1 MADTIQMKDKV
12 NSTLEHLKDG
22 KEVGEKDLEMMK
34 EVLSDKEALKLLE
47 KKLEEKES
55 KILSSLSE
63 DQMKKV
69 YQNLSQQERQNF
81 EKLFNKISVDK
92 DQKAKK
98 VEIQRAIKDKK
109 VELAKLEGW
118 IRSGSTYKVENFRSK
133 DESKEEVKLSS
144 SEHVSSAIS
153 DQEMEN
159 LNKILWGNLLVE
171 EKLNKVEKK
180 LKSDFKK
187 AIIMLKEN
195 SNVSLM
201 EVIRAFNKG
210 EMSKVELEKSFARK
224 DKKEWSEKEVD
235 KLQKGYLAYLE
246 AKRGNPDTSRW
257 NAVIGTLE
265 TGLLNL
271 GQSLDKIIVENVSMP
286 ISKKERKVGE
296 KEFKKEFFAA
306 DTGEFKDLKNNYLK
320 EHAQEIQEL
329 RQYYG
334 YSNEE
339 IKEYINKKAYK
350 QYLKEQE
357 KFWIQKSDLGKF
369 RVLINALEGKS
380 VEDKITVLLTDTNF
394 DGMRNRLDGR
404 GTKRGNQIDQAL
416 IMAQRDGKS
425 MDQIVTNIVA
435 YMQKKWEDFW
445 SSVPIATKE
454 SFYNWMSADIKNA
467 IKVQSAL
474 MDSPVDAVDIM
485 SYGPGALEKSLEKT
499 TFYTEKEENQALQKL
514 AGLPEDIKAK
524 LTTEGAKWSLS
535 DWQKLNE
542 AFNKSELTWDQKKQ
556 LGQIISKIRE
566 GVNFSKEELKGI
578 EDKIA
583 TDPATKNLSAAA
595 RETLMANLSGYLLS
609 KMKESGANAK
619 VNGLGIGVNI
629 PLNQILKGLS
639 FSLGTGATMEGKSFA
654 GVSVAW
660 NTEVVKWK
668 DGGVS
673 VGLNAGTTLGLI
685 PIYGFRAG
693 IEQDVNAKKV
703 LGSVDPTSL
712 KTFSAGV
719 NLTMIGKIPSYGA
732 SIGFEKNQ
740 IKGIEKQYAHIKKE
754 ITPLIKELLTKEGDK
769 YPDIAQTLQSLFKKS
784 SKEEIQKAT
793 ENLTSIL
800 KMVQDQGLDAEQA
813 SQFIGERYAESWRD
827 NAIQGLPK
835 GWKFTG
841 ASLGIQFLA
850 GFFPIGTLGVT
861 LTKYKNF
868 SYEDSPESWARYQQ
882 RIERGVWDEEEKKVG
897 PTDFAFIQKQ
907 LEASNILRGEKIV
920 MDEEGQVHLPK
931 SLINKEGFTVRINK
945 DMQKY
950 LKMNE
955 QKTAFILP
963 KGLSYRFLTNAG
975 TNKSS
980 ALLDIGYKKGGKFTT
995 LTTEM
1000 VPEQPEDYQL
1010 AQKISAFNAKLQ
1022 TLEGLKEYSLDKNG
1036 ELLKKTGENYKKV
1049 LDAKGDPLKIDA
1061 TNGLKFDGEKVELV
1075 QTGGLQIINTLP
1087 SNSKSLET
1095 LNGEVSKALEGLESR
1110 LKQMRKDKSKAYRK
1124 VAGASRV
1131 ENIIETAKPSTVE
1144 NTTDES
1150 STVEKNTE
1158 TTEEVVENSKADT
1171 IVDAKD
1177 KKGYLLAAKELLSAI
1192 KQSKQSKQKDVLYNA
1207 LEIIGENNNEHF
1219 KNQQLAHQVIDQI
1232 KVIMAE
1238 IDSKLKNSKQE
1249 IQNLTK
1255 VRDSQFRYKSALQ
1268 AFTGVEGVDYTQ
1280 LAEKLNSTK
1289 SETKSNIIGF
1299 TAFYRKGVEPTERGM
1314 GLTPY
1319 GNTNILGQT
1328 FDLSDSSKESAKN
1341 WIIDNLKNHPA
1352 QMQTISRS
1360 LGKVDNGPT
1369 KGVNNEWF
1377 LTNDSL
1383 ITLLKNWSV
1392 DVDNW
1397 KKISIT
1403 SINPVAYFLAECA
1416 NQSIG
1421 LELWN
1426 LKIEE
1431 AEQITLSEG
1440 KMIYNTGESLARA
1453 SAEGKKS
1460 NWGFGFGGE
1469 EKKKEEIIDNGWGSE
1484 PQSGNNNNS
1493 WGSEPQPGN
1502 PETGTPPSDAKPPID
1517 EGGAHKPVNQKTDAP
1532 DSI

>member
-286 ISKKERKVGE
+286 ISKKERKSGE

-329 RQYYG
+329 KQYSG

-369 RVLINALEGKS
+369 RVLINDLEGKS
-380 VEDKITVLLTDTNF
+380 VEDKITALLTDTNF
-394 DGMRNRLDGR
+394 DGTRNRLDGR

-416 IMAQRDGKS
+416 IIAQRDGKS

-445 SSVPIATKE
+445 NSVPIAKE
-454 SFYNWMSADIKNA
+454 SFYNWLSADIKNA

-485 SYGPGALEKSLEKT
+485 SYGPDALRHSLEKT
-499 TFYTEKEENQALQKL
+499 TFYTEKEENQALQNL
-514 AGLPEDIKAK
+514 EGLPENIKTK

-535 DWQKLNE
+535 DWQNLNDT
-542 AFNKSELTWDQKKQ
+542 FNESELTWDQKKQ

-703 LGSVDPTSL
+703 LGSVDPLSL

-754 ITPLIKELLTKEGDK
+754 ITPLIKKLLTKEGDK

-882 RIERGVWDEEEKKVG
+882 RIERGVWDEEEKNVE

-907 LEASNILRGEKIV
+907 LEASNVLRGEKIV

-975 TNKSS
+975 TNKAS
-980 ALLDIGYKKGGKFTT
+980 ALLDIGYKKGDEFTT

-1000 VPEQPEDYQL
+1000 VPKQSEDYQL

-1022 TLEGLKEYSLDKNG
+1022 TLEGLEGYSLNEKG
-1036 ELLKKTGENYKKV
+1036 ELFKKTDEEPEKV
-1049 LDAKGDPLKIDA
+1049 LDADGNPLKIDA
-1061 TNGLKFDGEKVELV
+1061 TNGLKFDGEKVETV
-1075 QTGGLQIINTLP
+1075 KTGGLQIINTLS
-1087 SNSKSLET
+1087 SNSESLDT
-1095 LNGEVSKALEGLESR
+1095 LKKGVSNALKGLESR
-1110 LKQMRKDKSKAYRK
+1110 LKQMRNEKSQAYRK

-1171 IVDAKD
+1171 IVNAQD
-1177 KKGYLLAAKELLSAI
+1177 KKGYLLAAKELLSEI
-1192 KQSKQSKQKDVLYNA
+1192 KRNDQTKSLYKALYNA
-1207 LEIIGENNNEHF
+1207 LEITGEDKNEHF

-1232 KVIMAE
+1232 KVIMSKV
-1238 IDSKLKNSKQE
+1238 DSKLKNSNQKIQE
-1249 IQNLTK
+1249 LTK
-1255 VRDSQFRYKSALQ
+1255 TRDSQFKYKSALQ
-1268 AFTGVEGVDYTQ
+1268 AFTGVGGVDYAQ
-1280 LAEKLNSTK
+1280 LAGNLDLTESGIKR
-1289 SETKSNIIGF
+1289 NIIGF
-1299 TAFYRKGVEPTERGM
+1299 TAFYRKGVKPTERGM

-1319 GNTNILGQT
+1319 GHTNVLGQT
-1328 FDLSDSSKESAKN
+1328 FKLSDSSNKSAKK

-1352 QMQTISRS
+1352 QMQTISES
-1360 LGKVDNGPT
+1360 LGKVANGPT
-1369 KGVNNEWF
+1369 KGVNKDWF

-1392 DVDNW
+1392 NVDNW

-1403 SINPVAYFLAECA
+1403 GVNPVAYFLAECA

-1431 AEQITLSEG
+1431 APQITLSEG
-1440 KMIYNTGESLARA
+1440 KMTYNTGESLARA
-1453 SAEGKKS
+1453 SAEEKNVNFSGA
-1460 NWGFGFGGE
+1460 FGGM
-1469 EKKKEEIIDNGWGSE
+1469 EKKKEQWGKTTPDSKSQWNTV
-1484 PQSGNNNNS
+1484 PDWKNNDDSKIND
-1493 WGSEPQPGN
+1493 
-1502 PETGTPPSDAKPPID
+1502 T
-1517 EGGAHKPVNQKTDAP
+1517 TDATQTNENNF
-1532 DSI
+1532 

>member
-195 SNVSLM
+195 SNASMM
-201 EVIRAFNKG
+201 EVIKAFNKG
-210 EMSKVELEKSFARK
+210 NISKAEVEKSFARK

-271 GQSLDKIIVENVSMP
+271 GQSLDTILVENVSMP

-357 KFWIQKSDLGKF
+357 RFWIQKSDLGKF

-380 VEDKITVLLTDTNF
+380 VEDKITALLTDTNF

-445 SSVPIATKE
+445 SSVPIAKE

-524 LTTEGAKWSLS
+524 LITEGAKWSLS

-556 LGQIISKIRE
+556 LGQLISKIRE
-566 GVNFSKEELKGI
+566 GVNLSKEELKAI

-754 ITPLIKELLTKEGDK
+754 ITPLIKKLLTKEGDK
-769 YPDIAQTLQSLFKKS
+769 YPDIAQTLQSRFKKS

-800 KMVQDQGLDAEQA
+800 KMVQDQGLDAEKA

-882 RIERGVWDEEEKKVG
+882 RIERGVWDEKEKKVESS
-897 PTDFAFIQKQ
+897 DFAFIQKQ
-907 LEASNILRGEKIV
+907 LEASNVLRGEKIV
-920 MDEEGQVHLPK
+920 MDKEGQVHLPK

-975 TNKSS
+975 TNKAG
-980 ALLDIGYKKGGKFTT
+980 ALLDIGYKKGDEFAT

-1022 TLEGLKEYSLDKNG
+1022 TLGGLKEYSLDKKG
-1036 ELLKKTGENYKKV
+1036 ELIKKTREESKKV
-1049 LDAKGDPLKIDA
+1049 LAANGEPVKINA
-1061 TNGLKFDGEKVELV
+1061 TSGLKFDGEKVETV
-1075 QTGGLQIINTLP
+1075 ETGGLQIINTLP
-1087 SNSKSLET
+1087 LNSKSLET
-1095 LNGEVSKALEGLESR
+1095 FNGEVSTTLKGLESQ
-1110 LKQMRKDKSKAYRK
+1110 LKHLRKVKSLAYRK
-1124 VAGASRV
+1124 VAGASRA
-1131 ENIIETAKPSTVE
+1131 ENIIETANLSTVE
-1144 NTTDES
+1144 NTTNES

-1158 TTEEVVENSKADT
+1158 TTGEVIQNSKADT

-1177 KKGYLLAAKELLSAI
+1177 KKGYLLAAKQLLGEI
-1192 KQSKQSKQKDVLYNA
+1192 KQSKQKDVLRKA
-1207 LEIIGENNNEHF
+1207 LEIIVENNNEHF
-1219 KNQQLAHQVIDQI
+1219 KDQKLAHQVIDQI

-1238 IDSKLKNSKQE
+1238 IDPKLKDSKEE
-1249 IQNLTK
+1249 IQKLTQ
-1255 VRDSQFRYKSALQ
+1255 VRDSQFKSKSALQ
-1268 AFTGVEGVDYTQ
+1268 AFTGVEGVDYAQ
-1280 LAEKLNSTK
+1280 LAGKLNSTK

-1319 GNTNILGQT
+1319 GHTNVLGQT
-1328 FDLSDSSKESAKN
+1328 FDLPDSSKVSAKN
-1341 WIIDNLKNHPA
+1341 WIINNLKNHPA
-1352 QMQTISRS
+1352 QMQTISES
-1360 LGKVDNGPT
+1360 LGKVANEPT
-1369 KGVNNEWF
+1369 KGVNKDWF

-1383 ITLLKNWSV
+1383 RTLLENWSV

-1397 KKISIT
+1397 KKISINV
-1403 SINPVAYFLAECA
+1403 NPVAYFLAECA

-1431 AEQITLSEG
+1431 APQITLSEG
-1440 KMIYNTGESLARA
+1440 KMTYNTGESLARA
-1453 SAEGKKS
+1453 SVEEKDVNVGIA
-1460 NWGFGFGGE
+1460 FGG
-1469 EKKKEEIIDNGWGSE
+1469 KGKEQWGKTITDSE
-1484 PQSGNNNNS
+1484 SSWNTVPDIKPNDDSTINN
-1493 WGSEPQPGN
+1493 
-1502 PETGTPPSDAKPPID
+1502 A
-1517 EGGAHKPVNQKTDAP
+1517 TDATENNENNF
-1532 DSI
+1532 

>member
-246 AKRGNPDTSRW
+246 AKKGNPDTSRW

-286 ISKKERKVGE
+286 ISKKERKAGE

-339 IKEYINKKAYK
+339 IREYINKKAYK

-380 VEDKITVLLTDTNF
+380 VEDKITALLTDTNF

-435 YMQKKWEDFW
+435 YMQKKWENFW
-445 SSVPIATKE
+445 NSTPITKE
-454 SFYNWMSADIKNA
+454 SFYNWLSADIKNA

-485 SYGPGALEKSLEKT
+485 SYGPGALKKTLEA
-499 TFYTEKEENQALQKL
+499 QR
-514 AGLPEDIKAK
+514 
-524 LTTEGAKWSLS
+524 LTP
-535 DWQKLNE
+535 
-542 AFNKSELTWDQKKQ
+542 
-556 LGQIISKIRE
+556 
-566 GVNFSKEELKGI
+566 EELKQI
-578 EDKIA
+578 EDKIN
-583 TDPATKNLSAAA
+583 TDPATRELSQQA
-595 RETLMANLSGYLLS
+595 RDTLMANLSSYLLS
-609 KMKESGANAK
+609 KMREPGVNAN
-619 VNGLGIGVNI
+619 VNGLGVGVNV

-703 LGSVDPTSL
+703 LWSVDPTSL

-754 ITPLIKELLTKEGDK
+754 ITPLIKKLLTKEGDK
-769 YPDIAQTLQSLFKKS
+769 YPDIAQTLQSLFKNS

-882 RIERGVWDEEEKKVG
+882 RIERGVWDEEEKKIG

-907 LEASNILRGEKIV
+907 LEASNVLRGEKIV
-920 MDEEGQVHLPK
+920 MDKEGQVHLPK

-975 TNKSS
+975 TNKAG
-980 ALLDIGYKKGGKFTT
+980 ALLDIGYKKGDEFTT

-1000 VPEQPEDYQL
+1000 VPEQSEDYQL

-1022 TLEGLKEYSLDKNG
+1022 TLEGLKKYSLAKNG
-1036 ELLKKTGENYKKV
+1036 ELFKETGEKPEKVLV
-1049 LDAKGDPLKIDA
+1049 LDANGKSVKIDA
-1061 TNGLKFDGEKVELV
+1061 TNGLKFDGEKVETV
-1075 QTGGLQIINTLP
+1075 GTGGLQIINTLP

-1158 TTEEVVENSKADT
+1158 TTEEVVKNSKADT

-1192 KQSKQSKQKDVLYNA
+1192 KKSKQSKQKDVLYNA
-1207 LEIIGENNNEHF
+1207 LEIIGENKNEHF

-1238 IDSKLKNSKQE
+1238 VDPKLKDSKEE
-1249 IQNLTK
+1249 IQKLTQ
-1255 VRDSQFRYKSALQ
+1255 VRDSQFKSKSALQ
-1268 AFTGVEGVDYTQ
+1268 AFTGVEGVDYAQ
-1280 LAEKLNSTK
+1280 LAGDLDLTK

-1299 TAFYRKGVEPTERGM
+1299 TAFYRKGVERTERGM

-1319 GNTNILGQT
+1319 GHTNVLGQT
-1328 FDLSDSSKESAKN
+1328 FDLPDSSKESAKN

-1352 QMQTISRS
+1352 QMQTISES
-1360 LGKVDNGPT
+1360 LGKVANEPT
-1369 KGVNNEWF
+1369 KGVNKDWF
-1377 LTNDSL
+1377 LTNDL
-1383 ITLLKNWSV
+1383 LRTLLENWSV

-1397 KKISIT
+1397 KKISINV
-1403 SINPVAYFLAECA
+1403 NPVAYFLAECA

-1421 LELWN
+1421 LELWD
-1426 LKIEE
+1426 LKIEK
-1431 AEQITLSEG
+1431 AEQITFSEG
-1440 KMIYNTGESLARA
+1440 KMTYNTGESLARPSVEEKDVNVGIA
-1453 SAEGKKS
+1453 
-1460 NWGFGFGGE
+1460 FGG
-1469 EKKKEEIIDNGWGSE
+1469 KAKEQRAKSQWGEAQKTRWGDNGQKKGDV
-1484 PQSGNNNNS
+1484 NNS
-1493 WGSEPQPGN
+1493 VNIGDHSEGHIP
-1502 PETGTPPSDAKPPID
+1502 TGGDASSKNQWNID
-1517 EGGAHKPVNQKTDAP
+1517 ENAWNSPISKENPAWL
-1532 DSI
+1532 

>member
-286 ISKKERKVGE
+286 ISKKERKAGE

-329 RQYYG
+329 KQYSG

-380 VEDKITVLLTDTNF
+380 VEDKITALLTDTNF

-416 IMAQRDGKS
+416 IMAQRSGKTIDNIS
-425 MDQIVTNIVA
+425 ENIVNYLNSKGENIELKA
-435 YMQKKWEDFW
+435 PFADSFAKWL
-445 SSVPIATKE
+445 
-454 SFYNWMSADIKNA
+454 SADIKNA

-485 SYGPGALEKSLEKT
+485 SYGSGALTKSLEKT
-499 TFYTEKEENQALQKL
+499 TL
-514 AGLPEDIKAK
+514 
-524 LTTEGAKWSLS
+524 
-535 DWQKLNE
+535 
-542 AFNKSELTWDQKKQ
+542 
-556 LGQIISKIRE
+556 IRE
-566 GVNFSKEELKGI
+566 GVNFSKEELKAI

-619 VNGLGIGVNI
+619 VNGLGIGVNV

-668 DGGVS
+668 DGGAS

-703 LGSVDPTSL
+703 LRSVDPLSL

-740 IKGIEKQYAHIKKE
+740 IKGIERQYAHIKKE
-754 ITPLIKELLTKEGDK
+754 ITPLIKKLLTKEGDK

-882 RIERGVWDEEEKKVG
+882 RIERGVWDEEEKKIG

-975 TNKSS
+975 TNKAG
-980 ALLDIGYKKGGKFTT
+980 ALLDIGYKKGDEFAT

-1022 TLEGLKEYSLDKNG
+1022 TLEGLKEYSLDEKG
-1036 ELLKKTGENYKKV
+1036 ELIKKTREEPKKV
-1049 LDAKGDPLKIDA
+1049 LAANGEPVKINA
-1061 TNGLKFDGEKVELV
+1061 TSGLKFDGEKVETV

-1087 SNSKSLET
+1087 SNSESLET

-1110 LKQMRKDKSKAYRK
+1110 LKQMRNKKSKAYRK
-1124 VAGASRV
+1124 VAGASRT
-1131 ENIIETAKPSTVE
+1131 ENVTENTVE
-1144 NTTDES
+1144 TTWD
-1150 STVEKNTE
+1150 
-1158 TTEEVVENSKADT
+1158 EVVENSKADT
-1171 IVDAKD
+1171 IVNAQD
-1177 KKGYLLAAKELLSAI
+1177 KKGYLLAAKELLKEI
-1192 KQSKQSKQKDVLYNA
+1192 KHNDQTKPLYEALYNA
-1207 LEIIGENNNEHF
+1207 LEITGEDKNEHF

-1232 KVIMAE
+1232 KVIMSKV
-1238 IDSKLKNSKQE
+1238 DSKLKDSKQE
-1249 IQNLTK
+1249 IQKLTQ
-1255 VRDSQFRYKSALQ
+1255 VRDSQFKFKSALQ
-1268 AFTGVEGVDYTQ
+1268 AFTGVKGVDYAQ
-1280 LAEKLNSTK
+1280 LAGELNSTK
-1289 SETKSNIIGF
+1289 SEPKSNIIGF

-1328 FDLSDSSKESAKN
+1328 FNLPDSSKESAKN

-1360 LGKVDNGPT
+1360 LGKVADRET

-1377 LTNDSL
+1377 LTNKAL
-1383 ITLLKNWSV
+1383 LTLLEKGEV
-1392 DVDNW
+1392 DIGVDNW

-1403 SINPVAYFLAECA
+1403 SVNPVAYFLAECA

-1431 AEQITLSEG
+1431 AQQITLSEG
-1440 KMIYNTGESLARA
+1440 KMTYNSGETLARA
-1453 SAEGKKS
+1453 SVEKKDV
-1460 NWGFGFGGE
+1460 NVGIAFGG
-1469 EKKKEEIIDNGWGSE
+1469 KGKEQRAKTQWGENPSTQWGDNGDSQWGVNNWTDVGDHVDGHI
-1484 PQSGNNNNS
+1484 PSGGDVSPDNPWGLDGTTWKS
-1493 WGSEPQPGN
+1493 WASNEN
-1502 PETGTPPSDAKPPID
+1502 PLDL
-1517 EGGAHKPVNQKTDAP
+1517 
-1532 DSI
+1532 

>member
-286 ISKKERKVGE
+286 ISKKERKSGE

-329 RQYYG
+329 KQYSG

-369 RVLINALEGKS
+369 RVLINDLEGKS
-380 VEDKITVLLTDTNF
+380 VEDKITALLTDTNF
-394 DGMRNRLDGR
+394 DGTRNRLDGR

-416 IMAQRDGKS
+416 IIAQRDGKS

-445 SSVPIATKE
+445 NSVPIAKE
-454 SFYNWMSADIKNA
+454 SFYNWLSADIKNA

-485 SYGPGALEKSLEKT
+485 SYGPDALRHSLEKT
-499 TFYTEKEENQALQKL
+499 TFYTEKEENQALQNL
-514 AGLPEDIKAK
+514 EGLPENIKTK

-535 DWQKLNE
+535 DWQNLNDT
-542 AFNKSELTWDQKKQ
+542 FNESELTWDQKKQ

-703 LGSVDPTSL
+703 LGSVDPLSL

-754 ITPLIKELLTKEGDK
+754 ITPLIKKLLTKEGDK
-769 YPDIAQTLQSLFKKS
+769 YPDIAQTLQSLFKNS

-882 RIERGVWDEEEKKVG
+882 RIERGVWDEKEKNVE

-920 MDEEGQVHLPK
+920 MDKEGQVYLPK

-975 TNKSS
+975 TNKAG
-980 ALLDIGYKKGGKFTT
+980 ALLDIGYKKGDKFTT

-1000 VPEQPEDYQL
+1000 VPEQSEDYQL

-1022 TLEGLKEYSLDKNG
+1022 TLEGLEGYSLDEKG
-1036 ELLKKTGENYKKV
+1036 ELIKKTREGPEKV
-1049 LDAKGDPLKIDA
+1049 LAADGNPLKIDA
-1061 TNGLKFDGEKVELV
+1061 TNGLKFDGEKIEVVE
-1075 QTGGLQIINTLP
+1075 TGGLQIINTLP
-1087 SNSKSLET
+1087 SNSESLDT
-1095 LNGEVSKALEGLESR
+1095 LNNKVSTTLKGLESQ
-1110 LKQMRKDKSKAYRK
+1110 LKHLRKEKSKAYRK
-1124 VAGASRV
+1124 VAGASRT
-1131 ENIIETAKPSTVE
+1131 ENVTENTVE
-1144 NTTDES
+1144 TTWD
-1150 STVEKNTE
+1150 
-1158 TTEEVVENSKADT
+1158 EVVENSKADT

-1177 KKGYLLAAKELLSAI
+1177 KKGYLLAAKELLNEI
-1192 KQSKQSKQKDVLYNA
+1192 KHSEQTDSLYNA
-1207 LEIIGENNNEHF
+1207 LEIIRENNNEHF

-1238 IDSKLKNSKQE
+1238 IDPKLKNSNKA

-1255 VRDSQFRYKSALQ
+1255 VRDSQFKSKSALQ
-1268 AFTGVEGVDYTQ
+1268 AFTGVGGVDYAQ
-1280 LAEKLNSTK
+1280 LAEKLKLTESGIK
-1289 SETKSNIIGF
+1289 RNIIGF
-1299 TAFYRKGVEPTERGM
+1299 TAFYRKGVKPTERGM

-1319 GNTNILGQT
+1319 GNTNTLGQT
-1328 FDLSDSSKESAKN
+1328 FDLPDSSKASAKN
-1341 WIIDNLKNHPA
+1341 WIINNLKNHPA
-1352 QMQTISRS
+1352 QMQTISES
-1360 LGKVDNGPT
+1360 LGKVANGPT
-1369 KGVNNEWF
+1369 KGVNKDWF

-1392 DVDNW
+1392 NVDNW

-1403 SINPVAYFLAECA
+1403 GVNPVAYFLAECA

-1440 KMIYNTGESLARA
+1440 KMTYNTGESLARA
-1453 SAEGKKS
+1453 SV
-1460 NWGFGFGGE
+1460 E
-1469 EKKKEEIIDNGWGSE
+1469 EKDVNVGIAFGWKAKEQRAKSRWWEGPNTHWG
-1484 PQSGNNNNS
+1484 
-1493 WGSEPQPGN
+1493 
-1502 PETGTPPSDAKPPID
+1502 D
-1517 EGGAHKPVNQKTDAP
+1517 EGGYQWEVNNWTDVGGHVDGHIP
-1532 DSI
+1532 SGGGVSPNNPWKVDGIPWNKQISKENPEWL

>member
-12 NSTLEHLKDG
+12 NSTLEYLKDR
-22 KEVGEKDLEMMK
+22 KEVGEKDLEIMK

-246 AKRGNPDTSRW
+246 SKRGNPDTSRW

-329 RQYYG
+329 KQYSG

-380 VEDKITVLLTDTNF
+380 VEDKITALLTDTNF
-394 DGMRNRLDGR
+394 DGTRNRLDGR

-445 SSVPIATKE
+445 SSVPIAKE

-524 LTTEGAKWSLS
+524 LTTEGVKWSLS

-556 LGQIISKIRE
+556 LGQLISKIRE

-754 ITPLIKELLTKEGDK
+754 ITPLIKKLLTKEGDK
-769 YPDIAQTLQSLFKKS
+769 YPDIAQTLQSLFKNS

-800 KMVQDQGLDAEQA
+800 KMVQDKGLDAEQA

-882 RIERGVWDEEEKKVG
+882 RIERGVWDEEEKNVESS
-897 PTDFAFIQKQ
+897 DFAFIQKQ

-975 TNKSS
+975 TNKAG
-980 ALLDIGYKKGGKFTT
+980 ALLDIGYKKGDEFTT

-1000 VPEQPEDYQL
+1000 VPEQSEDYQL

-1022 TLEGLKEYSLDKNG
+1022 TLERLKDYSLAKNG
-1036 ELLKKTGENYKKV
+1036 ELLKKTGENYENV
-1049 LDAKGDPLKIDA
+1049 LDANGDPLKIDA
-1061 TNGLKFDGEKVELV
+1061 TNGLKFDGEKVETV
-1075 QTGGLQIINTLP
+1075 KTGGLQMINALP
-1087 SNSKSLET
+1087 SNSESLDT
-1095 LNGEVSKALEGLESR
+1095 LNNKVSTTLEGLKSQ
-1110 LKQMRKDKSKAYRK
+1110 LKHLRKVKSQAYRK
-1124 VAGASRV
+1124 VAGASRA
-1131 ENIIETAKPSTVE
+1131 ENIIETANP
-1144 NTTDES
+1144 

-1158 TTEEVVENSKADT
+1158 TTGEVIQNSKADT
-1171 IVDAKD
+1171 IVAAKD
-1177 KKGYLLAAKELLSAI
+1177 KKGYLLAAKELLKEIENSEQTKLLYEALKI
-1192 KQSKQSKQKDVLYNA
+1192 TKKDK
-1207 LEIIGENNNEHF
+1207 NEHF
-1219 KNQQLAHQVIDQI
+1219 ENQQLAHQVIDQI

-1238 IDSKLKNSKQE
+1238 IDSKLKDSNKE
-1249 IQNLTK
+1249 IQKLTQ
-1255 VRDSQFRYKSALQ
+1255 VRDSQFKSKSALQ
-1268 AFTGVEGVDYTQ
+1268 AFTGVEGVDYAQ
-1280 LAEKLNSTK
+1280 LAGDLKSTK
-1289 SETKSNIIGF
+1289 SETKRNIIGF

-1319 GNTNILGQT
+1319 GNTNILGKT
-1328 FDLSDSSKESAKN
+1328 FELSGSSKVSAKK

-1352 QMQTISRS
+1352 QMQTISES
-1360 LGKVDNGPT
+1360 LGKVANKGT
-1369 KGVNNEWF
+1369 NGVNNEWF

-1383 ITLLKNWSV
+1383 ITLLKNRSV

-1403 SINPVAYFLAECA
+1403 SVKPVAYFLAECA

-1421 LELWN
+1421 LELWD

-1440 KMIYNTGESLARA
+1440 KMTYNTGESLARA
-1453 SAEGKKS
+1453 SVEKKDV
-1460 NWGFGFGGE
+1460 NVGITFGG
-1469 EKKKEEIIDNGWGSE
+1469 KKKEQRAKSQWGEAQKTRWGDNGEKKG
-1484 PQSGNNNNS
+1484 GVNNS
-1493 WGSEPQPGN
+1493 INVDDRVEGHIPFGEDVSSKNQWN
-1502 PETGTPPSDAKPPID
+1502 ID
-1517 EGGAHKPVNQKTDAP
+1517 ENAWNSLISKENPAWL
-1532 DSI
+1532 